1 MKKGLIALAVVLVAA
16 LVAIGVL
23 ISRNKNLDSELT
35 SARENLSKT
44 ETQLADTR
52 SAAEAAAS
60 EAAATISGLETE
72 LSDTKTAAETAASE
86 AAARRL
92 QAQAASTTKSPACQS
107 AYRTRGWG
115 GAWGGEP
122 EVAPLP
128 NASDR
133 RPQLNLQRQNVHRA
147 SVRDSPARIGLPP
160 KHRCALRSL
169 YILPPRWG

>member
-72 LSDTKTAAETAASE
+72 LSDTKSE
-86 AAARRL
+86 R
-92 QAQAASTTKSPACQS
+92 S
-107 AYRTRGWG
+107 G
-115 GAWGGEP
+115 
-122 EVAPLP
+122 
-128 NASDR
+128 
-133 RPQLNLQRQNVHRA
+133 
-147 SVRDSPARIGLPP
+147 RDDIGT
-160 KHRCALRSL
+160 
-169 YILPPRWG
+169 